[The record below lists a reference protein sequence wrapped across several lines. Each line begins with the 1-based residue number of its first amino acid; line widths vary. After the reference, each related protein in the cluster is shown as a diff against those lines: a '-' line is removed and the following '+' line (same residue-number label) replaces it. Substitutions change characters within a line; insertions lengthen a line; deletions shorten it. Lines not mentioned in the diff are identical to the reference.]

1 MQEQKQIRAFSK
13 EDFEKLPEVIRARSC
28 IEPDKF
34 AELVVQL
41 KKIPHGRV
49 TIFMQ
54 DGKPVRIEEGI
65 KSIKL

>member
-1 MQEQKQIRAFSK
+1 MINGGKIISVK
-13 EDFEKLPEVIRARSC
+13 EHETVVFV
-28 IEPDKF
+28 DKF